1 MSDVPVITID
11 GPSGSGKGTVSQ
23 LLAQA
28 LGWHYLDSGAIYR
41 ALAYAAEKAGLDI
54 SLQHAEIVQ
63 LARDLDLSFRPAADG
78 GATVLLDDAD
88 ISASIRTEECGAMA
102 SKLAADGDIRAAL
115 LQRQRDFRQPPG
127 LVADGRD
134 MGTVVFPDATHK
146 LFLTASAQVRAER
159 RYKQLKDKGINDSIP
174 RLFTVISERDA
185 RDSQRSNSPLAPA
198 TDAIVLD
205 TSEMTLDEVI
215 EHVRQKVGYRVL

>member
-41 ALAYAAEKAGLDI
+41 ALAYATDKAGLDI

-146 LFLTASAQVRAER
+146 IFLTASAQVRAER

>member
-1 MSDVPVITID
+1 MTDIPVIAID

-23 LLAQA
+23 QLATS

-41 ALAYAAEKAGLDI
+41 ALAYAAELAGLDL
-54 SLQHAEIVQ
+54 SKDKKEIVS
-63 LARDLDLSFRPAADG
+63 LALALKLAFKPAADG
-78 GATVLLDDAD
+78 GADVLLAGTD
-88 ISASIRTEECGAMA
+88 ISSSIRTEECGAMA

-134 MGTVVFPDATHK
+134 MGAVVFPDAAHK
-146 LFLTASAQVRAER
+146 FFLTASAQIRAER

-185 RDSQRSNSPLAPA
+185 RDAGRTNSPLIPA
-198 TDAIVLD
+198 ADAIVLD
-205 TSEMTLDEVI
+205 TSEMSLEQVI
-215 EHVRQKVGYRVL
+215 GHVRQQVGYQSL